1 MLRHSLRKTP
11 QRLTQW
17 SQTIGLLLAPFFV
30 FGLAAL
36 SISVQVA
43 ASDGNGTGKTARP
56 DRSWRLL
63 SELSPEEMQRLD
75 LSTDTPRDTTLPY
88 MPAEPYPFTPP
99 YTAEEIGYRI
109 MEFPHMPRWNCV
121 QIEDSGTLTPSG
133 YLFINQIIVLVQ
145 YREPAGLMGQILTQP
160 GEIFS
165 RWLTQ
170 DIAPPENHGNQ
181 LLFSTYRTDQASTQ
195 KADMFGYSPTLR
207 RVRRFPQPRRQD
219 KFPNQPVA
227 YDDFLGR
234 DAWEFSWRIIGTDVL
249 YETARFPTT
258 RQSITLRSQD
268 GTFNDVAAADLRLMG
283 DTYPYYTEKGGVRT
297 YVMEATAKQDWLP
310 GYYAP
315 RILYWVD
322 QEYFYPLRIEAY
334 GPEGELVLIEER
346 IAKLMNPSLK
356 EHGYHNLLAL
366 WWDPQQDFYSYG
378 VHDAM
383 ELREW
388 SQEDKSVF
396 FSPDFMRRGWFPV
409 PLKTQAGVS
418 EPEEFFLRPHLYRDK
433 FPTERTITLSP
444 DLEARIQAQE
454 KAGRL
459 VFIGGQVDSQ

>member
-1 MLRHSLRKTP
+1 MLRAHRPKA
-11 QRLTQW
+11 
-17 SQTIGLLLAPFFV
+17 LLGAYLFATLFV
-30 FGLAAL
+30 FHMPAG
-36 SISVQVA
+36 A
-43 ASDGNGTGKTARP
+43 ASPANTGP
-56 DRSWRLL
+56 DRTPVPNQTNRSWRLL
-63 SELSPEEMQRLD
+63 SELSAQERQRLD
-75 LSTDTPRDTTLPY
+75 FATDTPRDATIPY
-88 MPAEPYPFTPP
+88 IPAEPYPFKPP
-99 YTAEEIGYRI
+99 YTPEEIGFRA
-109 MEFPHMPRWNCV
+109 MEFPHMPRWSCV
-121 QIEDSGTLTPSG
+121 QIEDSGTLTPTG

-145 YREPAGLMGQILTQP
+145 YPDQAGLMGQISAKP

-181 LLFSTYRTDQASTQ
+181 LLFSTYRTDKELTK

-234 DAWEFSWRIIGTDVL
+234 DAWEFSWRVIGTDVL

-258 RQSITLRSQD
+258 RRSITFRSTD
-268 GTFNDVAAADLRLMG
+268 GTFTDVAAEDLKLMG
-283 DTYPYYTEKGGVRT
+283 EEYPSYTQDGGVRT
-297 YVMEATAKQDWLP
+297 YVMEATAKSDWLP

-322 QEYFYPLRIEAY
+322 QEYFYPLRTEAY

-346 IAKLMNPSLK
+346 IAKLMNPSLG

-383 ELREW
+383 DLREW
-388 SQEDKSVF
+388 TQEDKDVF
-396 FSPDFMRRGWFPV
+396 FNPDFMRRGWFPV
-409 PLKTQAGVS
+409 PLKTQAGVN
-418 EPEEFFLRPHLYRDK
+418 EPEEFYLRPHLYRDK
-433 FPTERTITLSP
+433 FPTERTITLP
-444 DLEARIQAQE
+444 AALEARIQAQE
-454 KAGRL
+454 EAGHI
-459 VFIGGQVDSQ
+459 VFGGEESGAGQENGSQ